1 MNQTNLKCAINIFS
15 VFLLLKVNK
24 HKEKNEYWNQSTNH
38 LKYNWS
44 TRVFTNT
51 LQIELL
57 GSWCIR
63 LLVIVVPKIS
73 VLLTIV
79 WWDWVGPHAY
89 SSTVVLSWILF
100 SFLVMVGIS
109 FLPSVANLQF
119 EASFL
124 TLGRWVSFLCD
135 IWVLKVYPFL
145 VSYNSVNFC
154 FESFNIWYSLNYLLS
169 NQNIN

>member
-1 MNQTNLKCAINIFS
+1 M
-15 VFLLLKVNK
+15 
-24 HKEKNEYWNQSTNH
+24 
-38 LKYNWS
+38 KYNWS

-63 LLVIVVPKIS
+63 LLVIGFSKKKKKITSESVIVVPKIS

>member
-1 MNQTNLKCAINIFS
+1 MSKMNQTNLKCAINIFS

-38 LKYNWS
+38 LKYNW
-44 TRVFTNT
+44 TPRRFTNT
-51 LQIELL
+51 LQIELR

-79 WWDWVGPHAY
+79 GWDWVGPHAY

-109 FLPSVANLQF
+109 FLPCVANLQF

-124 TLGRWVSFLCD
+124 TLRRWVSFLCD

-145 VSYNSVNFC
+145 VSNNFVNF
-154 FESFNIWYSLNYLLS
+154 F
-169 NQNIN
+169 